1 MRGVSLIPPSSLA
14 SGQMKMQIF
23 PASQGHFLF
32 FFYSKDAIF
41 IFIMS
46 LHHARVFFGSP
57 VVSVASLKTSIV
69 VLDTFYSQR
78 IDIFQLAY

>member
-23 PASQGHFLF
+23 PASQDHFL